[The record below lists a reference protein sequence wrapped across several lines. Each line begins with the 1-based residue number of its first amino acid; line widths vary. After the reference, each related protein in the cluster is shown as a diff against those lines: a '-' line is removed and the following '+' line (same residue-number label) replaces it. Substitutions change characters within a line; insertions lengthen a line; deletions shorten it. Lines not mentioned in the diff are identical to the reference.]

1 MVTSSVAVRN
11 AALASAYLTG
21 SMRRFH
27 LIVFTPKIG
36 CSKVNATG
44 TDIYR
49 FDLSPS
55 SCFKKSREV
64 FNESLPPVNQ
74 IF

>member
-36 CSKVNATG
+36 CSKAVSYTHLDVYKRQALYVPNSILLVPMA
-44 TDIYR
+44 
-49 FDLSPS
+49 S
-55 SCFKKSREV
+55 
-64 FNESLPPVNQ
+64 Q
-74 IF
+74 

>member
-1 MVTSSVAVRN
+1 MVASSVAVRN
-11 AALASAYLTG
+11 AVLASAYLTG

-27 LIVFTPKIG
+27 LIVFTLKIG
-36 CSKVNATG
+36 CSSQVPTG

-49 FDLSPS
+49 LIYLHPVV
-55 SCFKKSREV
+55 SRNQEV
-64 FNESLPPVNQ
+64 FNESFTTGRQ